1 MKKPIVAFTL
11 SFFLPG
17 AGLAYLGKW
26 KWAFINLGVVLLV
39 GVAAALLLS
48 EEFFDQYCHYI
59 AVGCSGGSG
68 GLAQALATQMNQKLQ
83 TEEVS

>member
-11 SFFLPG
+11 SFFFPG

-48 EEFFDQYCHYI
+48 EEFFEPYGHYI

-83 TEEVS
+83 AGEVS